1 MDSAG
6 IHNWKILES
15 SNRVGG
21 RMYTTYLNNTQPEEY
36 QYHELGPMRFPY
48 SITDIESN
56 ETWPIMDQRMIFQLA
71 DVLNELNKHED
82 PSYQVS
88 FIPWIQISDNAPV
101 ATSHRRPDG
110 TIPGRLETKLDGSL
124 LDNVNA
130 SYSNVTKAYEAI
142 KALDDFKGLDKARI
156 KSYATDIFRAHKE
169 AEASGLMDFSEVEYL
184 RFVMG
189 FDSNTT
195 DQVTPSNVVWPM
207 WEYETVYF
215 MATEWRTI
223 DKGLSRLPEAFRP
236 LITNRTSWGT
246 KVNGVKYNSDTNSL
260 TVSSRPTGS
269 DPFTTKNT
277 EEEFDYIF
285 NTVPFNLIRFWDLPK
300 HSSLL
305 RRAIDRTVFDGAVKV
320 AIQYKTR
327 FWEHLER
334 PIIGG
339 CGRVNIYGI
348 GQICYPSYEINATG
362 PGVMLASY
370 ISSAD
375 ATTACAMPEA
385 EHIARIQCAMVEL
398 HGPIAAEQYTGN
410 YARHCWENDEHH
422 AGSWAVPIVPQ
433 QQLYLPAFWQTEFNT
448 VYAGEHTSYTHSWVF
463 SALESSVRA
472 SVQMLL
478 DLGLVDEAK
487 AVNRQ
492 WMARWI
498 NL

>member
-1 MDSAG
+1 
-6 IHNWKILES
+6 
-15 SNRVGG
+15 
-21 RMYTTYLNNTQPEEY
+21 MYTAYLNNTQPEEY
-36 QYHELGPMRFPY
+36 QYHELGPMRFPF
-48 SITDIESN
+48 SITDAETN

-71 DVLNELNKHED
+71 DILNDLNKNED
-82 PSYQVS
+82 PAYQVN

-101 ATSHRRPDG
+101 ATSKRRPDG
-110 TIPGRLETKLDGSL
+110 TIPGRLETKLDPSL

-156 KSYATDIFRAHKE
+156 HSYTKDIFRAHKE
-169 AEASGLMDFSEVEYL
+169 AVETGMLDFSEVEYL
-184 RFVMG
+184 RYVMG

-195 DQVTPSNVVWPM
+195 DQVTPSQVVWPM

-236 LITNRTSWGT
+236 LITNRTSFGT
-246 KVNGVKYNSDTNSL
+246 KVNGVKYNEETNSL
-260 TVSSRPTGS
+260 IVSSRPTGS
-269 DPFTTKNT
+269 DPFTVESTT
-277 EEEFDYIF
+277 EEFDYLF
-285 NTVPFNLIRFWDLPK
+285 NTVPFNLIRFWDMPP

-305 RRAIDRTVFDGAVKV
+305 RRAIDRTVFDGAVKI
-320 AIQYKTR
+320 AIQYKMR
-327 FWEHLER
+327 FWEHLDH

-339 CGRVNIYGI
+339 CGRVDIYGI

-375 ATTACAMPEA
+375 ATVACAMPEA
-385 EHIARIQCAMVEL
+385 EHIARIQRAMVEL

-433 QQLYLPAFWQTEFNT
+433 QQLYLPAFWHTEFNT
-448 VYAGEHTSYTHSWVF
+448 VFAGEHTSYTHSWVF
-463 SALESSVRA
+463 SALESAVRA

-487 AVNRQ
+487 EVNTR